1 MKITDAVQEFI
12 LYKQSLGM
20 SYRGEALKLNA
31 FARLTGPVEIDSINT
46 EAVRRYLDGERPIT
60 AEWASKHST
69 LKTFFRF
76 ALARGY
82 ASRNPLPLPRPKYPR
97 QFQPYIY
104 SVEEVQR
111 MLRTV
116 DSRHRGQWHLEP
128 YTIRTLLLLLYGT
141 GLRISEA
148 VNLRHRDVDLDA
160 MILTIR
166 ETKFYKSRLVPVG
179 EDLASVLL
187 CYFKRKWNRT
197 KSEPDAPFIATYDG
211 RPVTRF
217 MAEDAFKRIRY
228 EAGVKRTDGF
238 YYQPRLHD
246 FRHTFAVRRLVSW
259 YREGKN
265 VQRLL
270 PHLATYL
277 GHVGIRETARYLSMT
292 KELLHEAGH
301 RFELYA
307 TPGGE
312 R

>member
-1 MKITDAVQEFI
+1 MKITDAIQEYV

-20 SYRGEALKLNA
+20 SYRSPALKLNA
-31 FARLTGPVEIDSINT
+31 FARMTGPVEIDSISP
-46 EAVRRYLDGERPIT
+46 ELVRHYLDDGRPVT
-60 AEWASKHST
+60 TDWASKHSA
-69 LKTFFRF
+69 LKTFLRF

-82 ASRNPLPLPRPKYPR
+82 ASHNPLPLSQPKCVT

-111 MLRTV
+111 MLRTI
-116 DSRHRGQWHLEP
+116 DGRHSGQWHLEP
-128 YTIRTLLLLLYGT
+128 YTIRILLLLLYGT

-148 VNLRHRDVDLDA
+148 IHLEHRDVDLHDA
-160 MILTIR
+160 ILTIR
-166 ETKFYKSRLVPVG
+166 ETKFYKSRLVPVS
-179 EDLASVLL
+179 EDLAAALRE
-187 CYFKRKWNRT
+187 YMQRKWSCRE
-197 KSEPDAPFIATYDG
+197 SSSDAPFLATYDN
-211 RPVTRF
+211 RPVTRQT
-217 MAEDAFKRIRY
+217 AELVFKRIRY
-228 EAGVKRTDGF
+228 EADVKRTDGF
-238 YYQPRLHD
+238 YRQPRLHD

-277 GHVGIRETARYLSMT
+277 GHVGIRETARYLTMT
-292 KELLHEAGH
+292 KELLDEAGH

-307 TPGGE
+307 APGGE